1 MTTPNKTS
9 TSNNADPSTIHA
21 SPTSRIPIPSASV
34 NADAPAPVIAHQPAP
49 VPESLR
55 IQVWK
60 PPSFQPFPPIPPP
73 GQLNQ
78 SNISRASALQPNFA
92 PTAPHTSVAPLSD
105 SSIPTNQIQTSAPS
119 ASLASSPESR
129 PRSTHKNASKDGRRL
144 WHRRAL
150 EGSGASPTLIKA
162 IDEFNR
168 AIPPIPN
175 QVDHGRK
182 TQVRDMRRWITIL
195 QEPQHAPVWHDLVST
210 LKIDSSAKESFGD
223 EWDHHLCRFILQ
235 AVVSEDNS
243 NALPG
248 GRSQTRQAVNNA
260 IKRELACPTEG
271 GRTGAR
277 GKPSRSKTFLELFRE
292 KCRAADVQVPPLENS
307 DPEFPSSTQSAA
319 QPQPPIF
326 QEINVLTHPRSTK
339 HPKHPLTAL
348 GHRPIPF
355 HHPSRQLQHAPQPE
369 SSPGLCSQNHFG
381 PRSERDAKFQSI
393 RASCSTTD
401 EWGRVAWWELTKDD
415 DVIRLPSLLM
425 EFSPFQLNALLIDFR
440 WIMRTFKCVA
450 FPGGLRHL
458 PTDSYDLLLSVVKNR
473 QRDFSALDLEGYRLI
488 RNAIML
494 IIPILT
500 EDESAKKKDKSF
512 FAHLATQLTGRLL
525 DLKRRFP
532 IIATLV
538 QSIERHA
545 PRPWLRP
552 LSRCFQQPKTDIKL
566 AVPSNGPFTPH
577 LIVLSDDGK
586 LLVTSGTTRVQKG
599 PSESSARKVNLIR
612 IWDVDSGRC
621 VLEERNIPFFV
632 RELALSRDKS
642 RIMFETVGGL
652 YFWHL
657 KSDGMTTEVEK
668 EIRAQPEVSDV
679 TSIAPTGRS
688 DMALT
693 THRCQ
698 DTSNSAPI
706 SLWDTTSGTLLK
718 HFITVRSSANC
729 IDVSSTGETF
739 VSGHNNGFIHIWN
752 LTSGVEDNSGN
763 GPHKPSLSFQNV
775 CEAVGPQ
782 PVKPP
787 EQANSIRD
795 DNSKKT
801 ISVSFRDNGEGQW
814 VATVSSDEIIRVWA
828 LPPGKMLENRTKKFV
843 SALCQAVIR
852 RPRTYVAQWAPEGRF
867 YTGGDDG
874 LAYEWEWCQNSEWR
888 WFAIDRKRGE
898 RTSEISTALISV
910 GKKCDLVATYQTK
923 SPYVTVWDMKV
934 WRDAEWVDIRS
945 RAYRSHCAMKGKS
958 VDVMDIQDLTVL
970 KKMLLASGTTGETR
984 TSSQGMSLYGDNIA
998 EIRKELENN
1007 FRRLDPKMTTRII
1020 GEMQPRLTMELPD
1033 EKRKLEVCFDQPVTW
1048 GVSGSFV
1055 VDKSGEDWG
1064 VVVDVRED
1072 GRTMGDRMRMDIDH
1086 SIRGDSSNHLNV
1098 YGGLSYNMYGVDITH
1113 EKERQGM
1120 VAALQDGSVALF
1132 ERENGGEGLIAPTVD
1147 IELVNDTD
1155 SIASRAQRLDGT
1167 MKEPDEDLQVVM
1179 KNTMDDSG
1187 AGQDCGDAGATGDG
1201 NSQDGEESKRKKRR
1215 TGEMPL
1221 VDTSSTSGVH

>member
-1 MTTPNKTS
+1 MTLPNKSS
-9 TSNNADPSTIHA
+9 TSNTANPPTIPASSTTRL
-21 SPTSRIPIPSASV
+21 PTPPRSVAASV
-34 NADAPAPVIAHQPAP
+34 LVPHAAPVPVSLPTQAWEPLPFQSFPPVPQSHPNNSIVADSSALRKNLVAPAPNTSAP
-49 VPESLR
+49 
-55 IQVWK
+55 
-60 PPSFQPFPPIPPP
+60 
-73 GQLNQ
+73 
-78 SNISRASALQPNFA
+78 
-92 PTAPHTSVAPLSD
+92 PLSE
-105 SSIPTNQIQTSAPS
+105 SSVPPDQIHTSAPS

-129 PRSTHKNASKDGRRL
+129 PPRNAHKQNAAKDGRRL

-150 EGSGASPTLIKA
+150 EESGASPALIKA

-195 QEPQHAPVWHDLVST
+195 QEPQHAPVWHDLVSV
-210 LKIDSSAKESFGD
+210 LKIDSSAKEAFGD
-223 EWDHHLCRFILQ
+223 KWDHHLCRFILQ

-243 NALPG
+243 NALLG

-271 GRTGAR
+271 GKSGAR
-277 GKPSRSKTFLELFRE
+277 GKSSRSKTFLELFRE
-292 KCRAADVQVPPLENS
+292 KCRSADVQVPPLEHS
-307 DPEFPSSTQSAA
+307 ELEVASTTQSAP
-319 QPQPPIF
+319 QPQLSIIQQP
-326 QEINVLTHPRSTK
+326 NVLTNKRLSHSAMVAAMTSST
-339 HPKHPLTAL
+339 L
-348 GHRPIPF
+348 PF
-355 HHPSRQLQHAPQPE
+355 TRLPFQFTPQPE
-369 SSPGLCSQNHFG
+369 ISHDLSTQHRLGS
-381 PRSERDAKFQSI
+381 RSERDTKFQSI
-393 RASCSTTD
+393 RASCSGTD
-401 EWGRVAWWELTKDD
+401 EWGRTAWWELSKDD
-415 DVIRLPSLLM
+415 DIVQLPSLLM

-450 FPGGLRHL
+450 FPGGRRHL
-458 PTDSYDLLLSVVKNR
+458 PTESYDILLLAVKNR
-473 QRDFSALDLEGYRLI
+473 QEDYSALDLEAYRLI
-488 RNAIML
+488 RNALML

-500 EDESAKKKDKSF
+500 EDTSAKKKDKSF

-532 IIATLV
+532 SIAVLV

-577 LIVLSDDGK
+577 LIILSDDGK

-599 PSESSARKVNLIR
+599 LLESAARKVNLIR

-621 VLEERNIPFFV
+621 LLEERNIPFFV

-642 RIMFETVGGL
+642 RIMFQTVGGL

-657 KSDGMTTEVEK
+657 KSDGISTTVEK
-668 EIRAQPEVSDV
+668 EVRAQPEVSDV

-693 THRCQ
+693 THRRQ
-698 DTSNSAPI
+698 DASYSGPI
-706 SLWDTTSGTLLK
+706 SLWDTTNGTLLK
-718 HFITVRSSANC
+718 HFTTVLSSANC

-752 LTSGVEDNSGN
+752 LSSGIEDVAGN
-763 GPHKPSLSFQNV
+763 GLHKPSLSFQNV
-775 CEAVGPQ
+775 CEKIGPQ

-787 EQANSIRD
+787 EQANESPD
-795 DNSKKT
+795 DNSKRT

-814 VATVSSDEIIRVWA
+814 VAAVSSDEIIRVWA
-828 LPPGKMLENRTKKFV
+828 LPPEKILENRTKQFV
-843 SALCQAVIR
+843 SALCQAVIP

-874 LAYEWEWCQNSEWR
+874 LAYEWECCQNDEWR

-898 RTSEISTALISV
+898 RASEISTALISV

-923 SPYVTVWDMKV
+923 SPYVTVWDMKL
-934 WRDAEWVDIRS
+934 WRDTAWVDIRS

-958 VDVMDIQDLTVL
+958 VDATDIQDLTVL
-970 KKMLLASGTTGETR
+970 KKMLLASGTTGEMRASNQT
-984 TSSQGMSLYGDNIA
+984 MSLYGDNLA

-1007 FRRLDPKMTTRII
+1007 FRHLDPKMSTRTI
-1020 GEMQPRLTMELPD
+1020 GEMQPRLIMELPG
-1033 EKRKLEVCFDQPVTW
+1033 EKRVLEVCFDQPVTW
-1048 GVSGSFV
+1048 GVSGIFV
-1055 VDKSGEDWG
+1055 ADKSGEDWG
-1064 VVVDVRED
+1064 VIVVGRED
-1072 GRTMGDRMRMDIDH
+1072 GRSMGDGMRMDMDH
-1086 SIRGDSSNHLNV
+1086 NIRNDNGNPLTM
-1098 YGGLSYNMYGVDITH
+1098 YGGLSSQMYGCRVDVTH

-1132 ERENGGEGLIAPTVD
+1132 ERENGGEGSMSRTVD
-1147 IELVNDTD
+1147 TNLGNDPDLLD
-1155 SIASRAQRLDGT
+1155 SLTPKPDGT
-1167 MKEPDEDLQVVM
+1167 IKKPNEDIIEV
-1179 KNTMDDSG
+1179 KDATMDDNG
-1187 AGQDCGDAGATGDG
+1187 AGQDSGDVGATGDG
-1201 NSQDGEESKRKKRR
+1201 NSQGGDESRRKKRR
-1215 TGEMPL
+1215 TGDMPL
-1221 VDTSSTSGVH
+1221 VDTSSTSGVQ